1 MTGQYFINATDIW
14 TTWGMFPPKG
24 KGFYSSLLRAP
35 ERSFGVVKNWADK
48 NGTQRA
54 LSTITYNDRE
64 LDLTFILSGASK
76 SELLERYNDFRS
88 FVLGNNAFTLKCME
102 LDRLFTLKYAG
113 MPSFNKLTVFDRVV
127 QGVDSICAE
136 LTLSLRDEDPTT
148 YLDASGAAIPLTFP
162 SPTPDVP
169 IDLNDYTFALVGKD
183 VIMTGEDLA
192 SEDIRLDGNS
202 LDDYGLIPKSGL
214 YNELLRFPEAK
225 GEVEEVYSSRE
236 LALPFYLVA
245 NSDVQFYQQY
255 YSLLGF
261 LLDSGY
267 FHFDIG
273 SLNKRFDLLYT
284 AMPSLNQL
292 TVIKGNDRIACELVI
307 NCVDD
312 APSADGG
319 LGLFDGRFKVVDGN
333 LIYTQSDYWDS
344 KIGWDLV
351 DNDLVKEIL

>member
-1 MTGQYFINATDIW
+1 MTGKYFINSTDIW

-24 KGFYSSLLRAP
+24 KSFYSSLLRAP
-35 ERSFGVVKNWADK
+35 ERSFGLVKNWADK

-64 LDLTFILSGASK
+64 LDLVFVLSGDSK
-76 SELLERYNDFRS
+76 SELLERYNLFRAFILANS
-88 FVLGNNAFTLKCME
+88 TFTLKCTE
-102 LDRLFTLKYAG
+102 LDRLFTLKYVG
-113 MPSFNKLTVFDRVV
+113 MPSFNKLTVFDREVN
-127 QGVDSICAE
+127 GNDMICVE
-136 LTLSLRDEDPTT
+136 FTLSLRDEAPTI

-162 SPTPDVP
+162 EPTPDVP

-192 SEDIRLDGNS
+192 SDDIRLDGNS
-202 LDDYGLIPKSGL
+202 LNDYGLVPKSGL

-225 GEVEEVYSSRE
+225 GEVEGVYSSRE
-236 LALPFYLVA
+236 LALPFYLNA
-245 NSDVQFYQQY
+245 NSDTEFYQNY

-261 LLDSGY
+261 LLDSHY

-273 SLNKRFDLLYT
+273 SLNKRFNLLYT

-292 TVIKGNDRIACELVI
+292 TIIKGATNIVAELII

-319 LGLFDGRFKVVDGN
+319 LGLFDGRFKVVDGDA
-333 LIYTQSDYWDS
+333 IYTQSDYWDD
-344 KIGWDLV
+344 KISFSIVG
-351 DNDLVKEIL
+351 KELIKTIL